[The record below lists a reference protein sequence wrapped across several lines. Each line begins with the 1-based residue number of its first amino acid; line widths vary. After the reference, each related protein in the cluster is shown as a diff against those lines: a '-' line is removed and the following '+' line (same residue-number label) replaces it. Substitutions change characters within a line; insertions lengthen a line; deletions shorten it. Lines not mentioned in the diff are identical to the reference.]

1 MDLSHSNQTAETAKA
16 QAHMYVPSIPYSTFG
31 FSSLTGRTAGLP
43 KTQLRVDFPVDRLW
57 EYIEAMN
64 GHPLEGEMLQGT
76 LDLLILQT
84 LVLGPAHGHTIAH
97 AIEHRSEDVLQVEHG
112 SLYPA
117 LHRLED
123 RGWIAS
129 FWGTSENNRKARY
142 YRLTATGRKQLIE
155 QTSRWDRLVQA
166 VNRVLRPAEK

>member
-1 MDLSHSNQTAETAKA
+1 MPDKSDK
-16 QAHMYVPSIPYSTFG
+16 
-31 FSSLTGRTAGLP
+31 
-43 KTQLRVDFPVDRLW
+43 RVS
-57 EYIEAMN
+57 
-64 GHPLEGEMLQGT
+64 GELLQGT

-84 LVLGPAHGHTIAH
+84 LVLGPAHGHTIAY

-142 YRLTATGRKQLIE
+142 YRLTATGRKQLLE
-155 QTSRWDRLVQA
+155 QTNRWERLTRA
-166 VNRVLRPAEK
+166 VNRILRPAEE